1 MNAGAAEESRDISG
15 DLRERR
21 DWMGVIPRRMGEP
34 FQGGESLG
42 VVEIEHGWMRLE
54 NVEIESGKRIEEVL
68 GGLTPQR
75 KVRTSYQFLAD
86 RLGCLTHET
95 LTSFL
100 IDCSFCRVRL
110 WQLFL
115 LEEGRTNDRDSGLKG
130 TSSLVQTDEVDQA
143 G

>member
-1 MNAGAAEESRDISG
+1 MNGGAAEESRDISA
-15 DLRERR
+15 DLRERHG
-21 DWMGVIPRRMGEP
+21 WMEVFPSRMCEP

-54 NVEIESGKRIEEVL
+54 NVEIESSNRIEEVL

-110 WQLFL
+110 WQSFL
-115 LEEGRTNDRDSGLKG
+115 LEEARTNDKDSCLQG
-130 TSSLVQTDEVDQA
+130 TASVVQTDEVDQA